1 MAAVAAADVAAEATA
16 TTAVAAATEAAAAM
30 KGAGRGN
37 RGSGGN
43 SRESSLRS
51 VEYLCFFSNKFIS
64 YVASYVCPIQTGFL
78 RGFRTSYGGTG
89 IMILVKKVPQE

>member
-1 MAAVAAADVAAEATA
+1 MAAVAAADVAAEATV

-37 RGSGGN
+37 IGSGGN

-51 VEYLCFFSNKFIS
+51 VEYLCFFLKQIH
-64 YVASYVCPIQTGFL
+64 FL
-78 RGFRTSYGGTG
+78 RS
-89 IMILVKKVPQE
+89 ILRRPHTDRISEGVKKKLLLCPAEM